1 MNQQEFINKVIG
13 LPWVNRA
20 SSFDEVDCWGLVTL
34 YYKHVLGIDLPI
46 ITGYAKGECDT
57 SHGWQSG
64 INQWQQMDR
73 PSVNGLLFTCY
84 KGDEPSHVG
93 ITISAI
99 KVLHA
104 RGFVGC
110 AGKVEIHS
118 IRAIESIY
126 GKITLHKF
134 IGQVNA

>member
-1 MNQQEFINKVIG
+1 MNQQNFIDKVIG
-13 LPWVNRA
+13 LPWVDRA
-20 SSFDEVDCWGLVTL
+20 SSFESVDCYGLVTL

-46 ITGYAKGECDT
+46 ITGYEAGECDT
-57 SHGWQSG
+57 SQGWQSG
-64 INQWQQMDR
+64 ISQWQEMDK
-73 PSVNGLLFTCY
+73 PSKDGLLFTSY
-84 KGDEPSHVG
+84 KDGKPSHVG
-93 ITISAI
+93 ITISAT

-118 IRAIESIY
+118 IRAVEAIY
-126 GKITLHKF
+126 GKISFHKF